1 MEANYR
7 SDLINLY
14 NSALIIIDVQG
25 KLAQM
30 MFESERLHQ
39 NIKTLILGA
48 QLLEIPIFWLEQIP
62 EKLGHTSEGIAKLL
76 SQSIQP
82 IEKKHFSAW
91 QNDEFKQALE
101 HSGKTHFLIAGIE
114 AHICV
119 YQTCKDLQN
128 NGFQTHIVR
137 DAISSRDEENKICGI
152 KMMLDCGA
160 NLSNVESALFELQH
174 VAEGEKFRQL
184 IKLVK

>member
-14 NSALIIIDVQG
+14 NSALVIMDVQG

-30 MFESERLHQ
+30 MFESKLLHEK
-39 NIKTLILGA
+39 IKTLIKGA
-48 QLLEIPIFWLEQIP
+48 ELLAIPIFWLEQIP
-62 EKLGHTSEGIAKLL
+62 EKIGNTSNDIAELL
-76 SQSIQP
+76 TPNVQP
-82 IEKKHFSAW
+82 IAKKHFSAW
-91 QNDEFKQALE
+91 KNDDFKQALE
-101 HSGKTHFLIAGIE
+101 HSGKTHLLVAGIE

-137 DAISSRDEENKICGI
+137 DAISSRTETNKVCGI

-174 VAEGEKFRQL
+174 VAEGERFRQL

>member
-7 SDLINLY
+7 SDLINIY

-25 KLAQM
+25 KLAQLM
-30 MFESERLHQ
+30 YESKPLHE
-39 NIKTLILGA
+39 NIKTLIKGA
-48 QLLEIPIFWLEQIP
+48 ELLEIPIFWLEQIP
-62 EKLGHTSEGIAKLL
+62 EKLGRTSQDITELLTPTTKPIAK
-76 SQSIQP
+76 Q
-82 IEKKHFSAW
+82 HFSAW
-91 QNDEFKQALE
+91 QNSEFKQALE
-101 HSGKTHFLIAGIE
+101 QSGKTHLLIAGLE

-128 NGFQTHIVR
+128 NGFQTHIVK
-137 DAISSRDEENKICGI
+137 DAISSRSEENKICGI

-174 VAEGEKFRQL
+174 VAEGERFRQL